1 MATGSVPSQ
10 IIEKERKKLLEILQ
24 QDPDCILDT
33 LTSRKLISEEEY
45 EILENIT
52 DPVKKS
58 RKLLILVQKKGEVSC
73 QLFLNCLFNTFSQSA
88 TICNLNQGRLHF
100 YTFWAKRE
108 KAVFLKKRK
117 WLPFIFICHSPGDN
131 FQWNIKGKSVQ
142 DLKIR
147 VMYVIVL
154 EDLQLFCSN
163 AIQNQQLFSCWYKR
177 LTVLTVTSRNTQSW
191 KETTVSDTLGFLYQ
205 FCSSFSGANQMLIF
219 QYAMII
225 SGK

>member
-10 IIEKERKKLLEILQ
+10 IIEKERKNLLEILQ

-131 FQWNIKGKSVQ
+131 FQWNMIKGKSVQ
-142 DLKIR
+142 DLNIR
-147 VMYVIVL
+147 EWCMLLFWRIYNFFVQTQSKTSSCFLAGINVL
-154 EDLQLFCSN
+154 LFWQWHPE
-163 AIQNQQLFSCWYKR
+163 ILRVGKR
-177 LTVLTVTSRNTQSW
+177 LLLVIHWDFFINFAPH
-191 KETTVSDTLGFLYQ
+191 FLEQ
-205 FCSSFSGANQMLIF
+205 IKC
-219 QYAMII
+219 
-225 SGK
+225 

>member
-1 MATGSVPSQ
+1 MAAGSVPSQ

-52 DPVKKS
+52 DPLKKS

-73 QLFLNCLFNTFSQSA
+73 RLFLNCLFNTFSQSA
-88 TICNLNQGRLHF
+88 TICNLNQGKLHF

-117 WLPFIFICHSPGDN
+117 WLPFIFICHSPGNN
-131 FQWNIKGKSVQ
+131 FQWNMIKGKSVQ
-142 DLKIR
+142 DLKSR
-147 VMYVIVL
+147 EYVCYCSGGFITF
-154 EDLQLFCSN
+154 LFKHN
-163 AIQNQQLFSCWYKR
+163 PKPA
-177 LTVLTVTSRNTQSW
+177 VV
-191 KETTVSDTLGFLYQ
+191 FL
-205 FCSSFSGANQMLIF
+205 LV
-219 QYAMII
+219 
-225 SGK
+225 